1 MLGAGATM
9 VAGGKAAKAQ
19 KNAAAQ
25 QVAEQRRQYDL
36 TRSDL
41 APWRAAG
48 TQALGSLG
56 RAYAGDYSDFHQSPN
71 YAWTMQQGLQGI
83 DRNRASRG
91 LLNSGA
97 ADKARMGFA
106 QGLASG
112 EYGNWFNQGLGL
124 AGLGQNATNTTA
136 QVGMNTSNN
145 ISNAYQ
151 QAGNARAS
159 SYANTGSAINSGIN
173 NVLSAYLFQNGGGFG
188 GGGNRTPDIYNTP
201 PFYPGPR

>member
-1 MLGAGATM
+1 MPPAIALAGAA
-9 VAGGKAAKAQ
+9 VVGSGISAIAGSKAAKAQ
-19 KNAAAQ
+19 KQAAAQ
-25 QVAEQRRQYDL
+25 SVAEQRRQYDT
-36 TRSDL
+36 TRADF

-48 TQALGSLG
+48 EQALGSLT
-56 RAYAGDYSDFHQSPN
+56 RAYGGDYSGFHVSPN

-83 DRNRASRG
+83 DRNRAARG

-136 QVGMNTSNN
+136 QVGMNTANN

-159 SYANTGSAINSGIN
+159 SYTNLASSANSGIN
-173 NVLSAYLFQNGGGFG
+173 NVLSAYLFNQGGGFG
-188 GGGNRTPDIYNTP
+188 K
-201 PFYPGPR
+201 